1 MQYNRDIFYYFVNKI
16 SRFIFVFQS
25 VATFVNKTAGY
36 RMMPGYNSKLK
47 PLREECHPAEY
58 IVAENG
64 SWAQSELQEVCNH
77 TATRAFLEP
86 EMQEIV
92 NDIKARFGKA
102 KFTVK
107 YKVGFDSAGGKLF
120 G

>member
-1 MQYNRDIFYYFVNKI
+1 MIFTFL
-16 SRFIFVFQS
+16 FQS

-36 RMMPGYNSKLK
+36 RLMPGYNSKLK
-47 PLREECHPAEY
+47 PLRGECHPAEY

-92 NDIKARFGKA
+92 NDIKARFGKS